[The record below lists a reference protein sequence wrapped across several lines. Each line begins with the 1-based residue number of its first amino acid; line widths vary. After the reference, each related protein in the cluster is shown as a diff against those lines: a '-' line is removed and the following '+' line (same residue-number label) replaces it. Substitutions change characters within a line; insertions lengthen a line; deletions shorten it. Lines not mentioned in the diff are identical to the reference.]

1 MRLLLAACLCLC
13 LAGCSSIADMANGEN
28 GQRVY
33 GGTQRNLSFVQGKDG
48 YTHGGVGGFCLGVID
63 FPFSLALDT
72 AFFPVTL
79 VFAIVRAN
87 QWSLDR

>member
-1 MRLLLAACLCLC
+1 MDLAR
-13 LAGCSSIADMANGEN
+13 SEH

-33 GGTQRNLSFVQGKDG
+33 GGTQQNVAWIQGEETV
-48 YTHGGVGGFCLGVID
+48 THTGGAEWIFGVFD

-72 AFFPVTL
+72 AFLPVTL
-79 VFAIVRAN
+79 IFAIVRAN